1 MAAHGGGA
9 GGLTLTLN
17 PRPQAHGPNP
27 NPNANPSLTQA
38 AAQEAARL
46 DLSTDEIGQFFHA
59 RMLQS
64 LGRYR

>member
-1 MAAHGGGA
+1 MA
-9 GGLTLTLN
+9 LTLTLT
-17 PRPQAHGPNP
+17 PT
-27 NPNANPSLTQA
+27 PSLTQA

-64 LGRYR
+64 LGRYSEYIKY